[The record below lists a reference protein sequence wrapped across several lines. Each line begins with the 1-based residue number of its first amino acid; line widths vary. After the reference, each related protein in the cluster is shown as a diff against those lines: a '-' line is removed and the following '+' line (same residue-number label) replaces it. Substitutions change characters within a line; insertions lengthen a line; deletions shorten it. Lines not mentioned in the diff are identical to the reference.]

1 MRVYLDDKVHAQ
13 ADTAKAPAVSMSPK
27 QSISSTMESST
38 TSSVPCPVK
47 SPKVPF
53 GRPMRALFPFS
64 PSYNPLNHGSYG
76 AHPTAVGL
84 ANAAVRAEA
93 ESAPDP
99 FIVFNFAPRL
109 VEQRRLAA
117 DMLRCPLDEL
127 VFVPNATTG
136 TDTVLKNIKWEKGD
150 VIMCY
155 DVVYG
160 SLANGLS
167 WVKEVHDGIVDVHV
181 LNVAWPVGDDELV
194 EKYVAA
200 VREINNN
207 QPGKRVRLAI
217 CDTIVSMPG
226 MRIPFEKL
234 VPALRAEGAL
244 VMLDGAHGI
253 GHIDIDLSVVRPDFF
268 VTNLHKWLFVP
279 RSCAAFVVRKE
290 LQGMIRTTLPT
301 SHGFRPLKPLEQ
313 GTAEDED
320 AYADMF
326 AFTGE

>member
-1 MRVYLDDKVHAQ
+1 MRVYLDDNVHAQ
-13 ADTAKAPAVSMSPK
+13 VNPAQAPA
-27 QSISSTMESST
+27 SSTSTNQSLST
-38 TSSVPCPVK
+38 TMSTPSSVK
-47 SPKVPF
+47 GGPKIPF

-117 DMLRCPLDEL
+117 EMLHCALDEL

-136 TDTVLKNIKWEKGD
+136 TDTVLKNMRWEKGD
-150 VIMCY
+150 VIVCY

-167 WVKEVHDGIVDVHV
+167 WVKEVHGEDMVDVHV
-181 LNVAWPVGDDELV
+181 IEVAWPVGDDELV

-200 VREINNN
+200 VREINR

-226 MRIPFEKL
+226 MRVPFEKL

-253 GHIDIDLSVVRPDFF
+253 GHIDIDLAAVRPDFF

-301 SHGFRPLKPLEQ
+301 SHGFRPVKPLEQ
-313 GTAEDED
+313 GKVEDED